1 MRLILVIFSSF
12 FMVKSLAQQVLQ
24 HNSGSTTMVLGSM
37 SIESDNTKEVK
48 GSPYYLS
55 DFIYADI
62 ANATKPYRMRYNVYL
77 DEMEYEID
85 GVLYNLDREQ
95 HDIVN
100 FKEIQKKYVV
110 KNYKGNKSFFIEL
123 VDGKNYS
130 LYKKEHIVFKEATEA
145 KTSFDIPTPATYKQ
159 EKDEFFIQ
167 SKEGELI
174 SIPRSKRKFLEFLNE
189 SEVKS
194 VDNFIKKNK
203 ISLNEERDLI
213 ILFGHLN
220 QLN

>member
-1 MRLILVIFSSF
+1 MLKGF
-12 FMVKSLAQQVLQ
+12 AQQELVQ
-24 HNSGSTTMVLGSM
+24 GGTITSVVLGTL
-37 SIESDNTKEVK
+37 SIEVDDTKEIK

-62 ANATKPYRMRYNVYL
+62 SNSPKPYRMRYNVYL

-100 FKEIQKKYVV
+100 FKEIQKKYVA
-110 KNYKGNKSFFIEL
+110 KNYKGNKLFFIEL

-159 EKDEFFIQ
+159 EKNEFFIQ

-174 SIPRSKRKFLEFLNE
+174 AIPRSKRKFLEFLNE

-203 ISLNEERDLI
+203 ISLSEERDLI

>member
-1 MRLILVIFSSF
+1 MLKGF
-12 FMVKSLAQQVLQ
+12 AQQELVQGGTLT
-24 HNSGSTTMVLGSM
+24 SVVLGTLSVEVDG
-37 SIESDNTKEVK
+37 SKEIK

-55 DFIYADI
+55 DFIYAEI
-62 ANATKPYRMRYNVYL
+62 ANSPKPYRMRYNVYL

-95 HDIVN
+95 HDVVN
-100 FKEIQKKYVV
+100 FKEIHKKYVA
-110 KNYKGNKSFFIEL
+110 KNYKGNKMFFIEL

-145 KTSFDIPTPATYKQ
+145 KTSYDIATPAMYKV
-159 EKDEFFIQ
+159 EKDAFFLQ

-174 SIPRSKRKFLEFLNE
+174 PVPKSKRKFLELINE

-194 VDNFIKKNK
+194 TDQFIKKNK
-203 ISLNEERDLI
+203 ISLNEEKDLI

-220 QLN
+220 QSN